1 MILSSFNDSELD
13 LSDNIMK
20 TYPKGV
26 LSVSLLG
33 GLAVIAHFIPTF
45 FRKVEEEKPKS
56 LSDILKS
63 SPSK

>member
-1 MILSSFNDSELD
+1 
-13 LSDNIMK
+13 MK

-45 FRKVEEEKPKS
+45 FHKVEEEKPKS

-63 SPSK
+63 SRSK